1 MRKLSCFFGVLAL
14 VLSHAM
20 FAFVAYEFGYLTA
33 CRWTSFPAYT
43 AFFYAIPFFAGIL
56 VCSVLSLV
64 FLKKSQNE
72 SSGKA

>member
-1 MRKLSCFFGVLAL
+1 MRKLSYLFSILVL

-43 AFFYAIPFFAGIL
+43 AFFYSIPFLATIL
-56 VCSVLSLV
+56 ICLVLS
-64 FLKKSQNE
+64 FMFYKRSQNKKD
-72 SSGKA
+72 GKA